1 MGILAGDAL
10 LNFAYETAAEALTM
24 EEGTK
29 TAGKAFVILAK
40 KAGVYG
46 MVGGQTVDVESE
58 GCDISKEK
66 LDFIYRLKT
75 GALIEASMMIGAVLA
90 GADQQEVTILEQIA
104 GEVGLAFQIQD
115 DILDVTST
123 LEELGKPIGSDEK
136 NQKVTYV
143 SLYGLET
150 AKMQV
155 EKLTEQAV
163 GKIESLQVK
172 NEFLNELLLY
182 LMQRRS

>member
-1 MGILAGDAL
+1 MIGGQVVDVLNESQCAAGKTDEKECNDEKECSDEKEYDAL
-10 LNFAYETAAEALTM
+10 ERKEIQHTADAEL
-24 EEGTK
+24 
-29 TAGKAFVILAK
+29 
-40 KAGVYG
+40 
-46 MVGGQTVDVESE
+46 
-58 GCDISKEK
+58 